1 MPFSDTNDDGGK
13 GQQYS
18 YPIPMII
25 GNGLSI
31 YLPPEQEITE
41 AHLAAIHPGRHPRSQ
56 QLERRESLPRFS
68 LGPASSLRSSI
79 DQHQEEEECE
89 SAPAHRPVVNS
100 LPDFSIP
107 LASMEDSGL
116 SGMQYFATVSRPS
129 LAAPCNDQQQYFV
142 AADGMRPSLSGRT
155 QSGTSA
161 SCRRSEYSDMSK
173 LTDAPPTYVRLSL
186 FAVAPL
192 L

>member
-1 MPFSDTNDDGGK
+1 M
-13 GQQYS
+13 
-18 YPIPMII
+18 
-25 GNGLSI
+25 
-31 YLPPEQEITE
+31 
-41 AHLAAIHPGRHPRSQ
+41 HPRSQ
-56 QLERRESLPRFS
+56 QLERRESLQSFSPRFS
-68 LGPASSLRSSI
+68 LGPDSSM
-79 DQHQEEEECE
+79 DKHQEEEECE

-100 LPDFSIP
+100 FPVFSIP
-107 LASMEDSGL
+107 LASMEDSGW

-129 LAAPCNDQQQYFV
+129 SSVPRNEQPQYFV

-161 SCRRSEYSDMSK
+161 SCRRSEYSEMSK
-173 LTDAPPTYVRLSL
+173 LNDEPPTYVRLSL

>member
-25 GNGLSI
+25 GNGLAM

-56 QLERRESLPRFS
+56 QFERRESLENLPRFS
-68 LGPASSLRSSI
+68 LGPNSSMEK
-79 DQHQEEEECE
+79 HQEEEECE

-100 LPDFSIP
+100 LQDFSIP
-107 LASMEDSGL
+107 LASLEDSGL

-129 LAAPCNDQQQYFV
+129 SSVPQNEQQYFV

-155 QSGTSA
+155 QSSTSA
-161 SCRRSEYSDMSK
+161 SCRRSQYSEMSK